1 MVGVAGKSNACK
13 TCKKRK
19 VKCDGQKPVCERCTK
34 GGHVCYGYDRK
45 VQFRHLS
52 ALDHDNL
59 LARSQPQTSLTELSR
74 LLYGPFAPLESTG
87 GDGRHLPAEGVESVD
102 PIGLTGSRSL
112 ASFPFRQD
120 PDKTTPPGETV
131 SWIQAVASWR
141 GKYASLNLAMSA
153 LSMICLSRTGGDERH
168 QSEGAIKYGQ
178 VLRDLQDTL
187 AIDSLALEEQT
198 LASCMT
204 LTIFEVMAPSGG
216 DVSGWSR
223 HVQGISRLFEL
234 RGPELHVSGLAH
246 RLFLGFRSSAV
257 RIFNLHPFM
266 YAIHALALRKPT
278 YLADPDWLV
287 IPFTVEPKTN
297 FHALIDIMLQIPAFV
312 DQTDRLDWAL
322 QSEISALTR
331 PELLVRGMELHQQL
345 KDWYGSLGSKS
356 KDPFYVE
363 KRSSLAVPNRIPASL
378 ESVFPVFLHF
388 QSFEVARMHLFYW
401 TALVTVSYN
410 ILKVAGSDLDV
421 RKCSDGT
428 MLPEADVAALRKEA
442 LDIAILIARSM
453 EFLLSE
459 ERFLLSEE
467 MHIRGVLNT
476 LYPLHTAIHVF
487 SSLQEAEKE
496 AWCRAVF
503 DGLAQ
508 RGYPFGQILSRA
520 EWDDMPAL
528 LAGKAPAW
536 EV

>member
-19 VKCDGQKPVCERCTK
+19 VKVSTNGLELSTTQGALCVEEKLNDWQCDGQKPVCDRCTK

-74 LLYGPFAPLESTG
+74 LLYGPFAPLKSTSDS
-87 GDGRHLPAEGVESVD
+87 DGHSPAEGLESVNRNVFS
-102 PIGLTGSRSL
+102 GSRSL
-112 ASFPFRQD
+112 ASFPFGHD
-120 PDKTTPPGETV
+120 PDGPTSSPDSI

-168 QSEGAIKYGQ
+168 QSEGAVKYGQ

-234 RGPELHVSGLAH
+234 RGPELHVDGLAH

-257 RIFNLHPFM
+257 G
-266 YAIHALALRKPT
+266 ALEQESR
-278 YLADPDWLV
+278 V
-287 IPFTVEPKTN
+287 C
-297 FHALIDIMLQIPAFV
+297 M
-312 DQTDRLDWAL
+312 
-322 QSEISALTR
+322 
-331 PELLVRGMELHQQL
+331 
-345 KDWYGSLGSKS
+345 
-356 KDPFYVE
+356 
-363 KRSSLAVPNRIPASL
+363 SS
-378 ESVFPVFLHF
+378 
-388 QSFEVARMHLFYW
+388 
-401 TALVTVSYN
+401 
-410 ILKVAGSDLDV
+410 G
-421 RKCSDGT
+421 
-428 MLPEADVAALRKEA
+428 
-442 LDIAILIARSM
+442 
-453 EFLLSE
+453 
-459 ERFLLSEE
+459 
-467 MHIRGVLNT
+467 
-476 LYPLHTAIHVF
+476 
-487 SSLQEAEKE
+487 
-496 AWCRAVF
+496 
-503 DGLAQ
+503 
-508 RGYPFGQILSRA
+508 
-520 EWDDMPAL
+520 
-528 LAGKAPAW
+528 
-536 EV
+536 

>member
-1 MVGVAGKSNACK
+1 
-13 TCKKRK
+13 
-19 VKCDGQKPVCERCTK
+19 
-34 GGHVCYGYDRK
+34 VCYGYDRK

-74 LLYGPFAPLESTG
+74 LLYGPFAPLKSTS
-87 GDGRHLPAEGVESVD
+87 GDGRDSPAGHFQAENGVHASQ
-102 PIGLTGSRSL
+102 SL
-112 ASFPFRQD
+112 ASFPFGQD
-120 PDKTTPPGETV
+120 PDRTTSLGESV

-168 QSEGAIKYGQ
+168 QSEGAVKYGQ

-234 RGPELHVSGLAH
+234 RGPELHVDGLAH
-246 RLFLGFRSSAV
+246 RLFLGFRSSA
-257 RIFNLHPFM
+257 
-266 YAIHALALRKPT
+266 AIHALALRKPT
-278 YLADPDWLV
+278 YLAEPDWLI
-287 IPFTVEPKTN
+287 IPFTVEPKTE
-297 FHALIDIMLQIPAFV
+297 FHSLIDVMLQIPAFV
-312 DQTDRLDWAL
+312 DRTDRLIQD
-322 QSEISALTR
+322 SEIEMFALER
-331 PELLVRGMELHQQL
+331 PELVARGLELHQQL
-345 KDWYGSLGSKS
+345 EDWYEGLDSTSTA
-356 KDPFYVE
+356 PFYVE
-363 KRSSLAVPNRIPASL
+363 RRSSLAVPNRIPAKL

-401 TALVTVSYN
+401 TVLVTISYN
-410 ILKVAGSDLDV
+410 ILKAAGCGLDA
-421 RKCSDGT
+421 RNCSDGS
-428 MLPEADVAALRKEA
+428 MLPAATIAALRREA
-442 LDIAILIARSM
+442 LDTAILIARSM

-487 SSLQEAEKE
+487 SSLQESRME

-520 EWDDMPAL
+520 DWDEMPAL
-528 LAGKAPAW
+528 LSGSVFA
-536 EV
+536 